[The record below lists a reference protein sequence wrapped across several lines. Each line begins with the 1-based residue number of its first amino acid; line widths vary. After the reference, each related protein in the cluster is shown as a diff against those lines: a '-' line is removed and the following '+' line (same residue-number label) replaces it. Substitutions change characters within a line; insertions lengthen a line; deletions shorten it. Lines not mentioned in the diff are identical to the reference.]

1 LEEALVVRGVG
12 RRLSDMY
19 RMNGEEKPLWMRKQK
34 IVKSR
39 FTAIVNMKTS
49 GLMRTNPGFVTGKS

>member
-1 LEEALVVRGVG
+1 LEKALVVRGV
-12 RRLSDMY
+12 RLWVSDIY

-49 GLMRTNPGFVTGKS
+49 GLQRTNTVFVTGQS